1 MFKRILN
8 KSAVALFVVL
18 GTLLIVVILANVVL
32 SFIFS
37 QSRLTHHQVSRI
49 QASYAAQ
56 AGMNYALDR
65 LRTGNWTMPSP
76 SYTRYLC
83 RGCTGAGNIDEP
95 DLPLSVQNVT
105 ITVANSSVSG
115 CNPPGNA
122 LVCINATANYTSPT
136 P

>member
-8 KSAVALFVVL
+8 KSAIALFVVL

-56 AGMNYALDR
+56 AGMNYALDK
-65 LRTGNWTMPSP
+65 LRTGNWTASGVH
-76 SYTRYLC
+76 YLC
-83 RGCTGAGNIDEP
+83 KGCTGAGDIDEP
-95 DLPLSVQNVT
+95 NLPASVKNVT
-105 ITVANSSVSG
+105 ITLTPRGTAG
-115 CNPPGNA
+115 CSPPGNA
-122 LVCINATANYTSPT
+122 TVCINATANYTSPT